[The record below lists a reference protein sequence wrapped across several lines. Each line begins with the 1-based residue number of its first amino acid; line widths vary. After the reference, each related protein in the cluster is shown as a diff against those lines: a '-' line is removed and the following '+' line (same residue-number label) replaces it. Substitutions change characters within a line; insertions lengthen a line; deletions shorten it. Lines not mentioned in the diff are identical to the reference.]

1 MLRRLLLA
9 IPTILGISV
18 LTFLMA
24 HAAPGDP
31 ISVLVPDYASAEDIA
46 RLRAAYG
53 LDQPLPVQF
62 WTYLVNLAHGNWG
75 TSIRTGRPILEEIF
89 TRFPATVELTVVAL
103 LVAVAIG
110 VTAGTIAAVRR
121 GSAADYITM
130 LLSMLWVA
138 MPSFVLALL
147 LQLLFANKQGL
158 PMLAFAPSSG
168 RAGPVL
174 SAAWWAS
181 IALPAF
187 TLGARAAA
195 ILARLTRSSVLD
207 VLRQDYVRTA
217 RAKGLQE
224 WTVIIKHALRN
235 AMIPVVT
242 VLGLQLG
249 GLLGGAFLTEIIF
262 AWPGVGRLGVTAVFN
277 RDLPLIQGTV
287 LLVSI
292 IFVGVNLLVD
302 LSYSLLDPKVK
313 YS

>member
-1 MLRRLLLA
+1 M
-9 IPTILGISV
+9 IYSC
-18 LTFLMA
+18 
-24 HAAPGDP
+24 
-31 ISVLVPDYASAEDIA
+31 
-46 RLRAAYG
+46 
-53 LDQPLPVQF
+53 
-62 WTYLVNLAHGNWG
+62 
-75 TSIRTGRPILEEIF
+75 
-89 TRFPATVELTVVAL
+89 
-103 LVAVAIG
+103 
-110 VTAGTIAAVRR
+110 
-121 GSAADYITM
+121 
-130 LLSMLWVA
+130 
-138 MPSFVLALL
+138 
-147 LQLLFANKQGL
+147 
-158 PMLAFAPSSG
+158 
-168 RAGPVL
+168 
-174 SAAWWAS
+174 
-181 IALPAF
+181 
-187 TLGARAAA
+187 
-195 ILARLTRSSVLD
+195 RSSVLD

-224 WTVIIKHALRN
+224 HTVIIKHALRN